1 MTRGSS
7 RLAMSAIGLPA
18 RLPAQPLRAAV
29 PDWDPPSW
37 MTSTHVS
44 GLSSAFPVVFTFAIA
59 RLAASASSW
68 NVRPATPVGVT
79 IVGVDSSTSPRKP
92 IVNFF
97 PLSDLKRLV
106 A

>member
-1 MTRGSS
+1 
-7 RLAMSAIGLPA
+7 
-18 RLPAQPLRAAV
+18 
-29 PDWDPPSW
+29 

-44 GLSSAFPVVFTFAIA
+44 GLSAAFPFVFAFWTT

-97 PLSDLKRLV
+97 PLSDLSRLV
-106 A
+106 AYAGKSVSPVEFLTTLVDRY